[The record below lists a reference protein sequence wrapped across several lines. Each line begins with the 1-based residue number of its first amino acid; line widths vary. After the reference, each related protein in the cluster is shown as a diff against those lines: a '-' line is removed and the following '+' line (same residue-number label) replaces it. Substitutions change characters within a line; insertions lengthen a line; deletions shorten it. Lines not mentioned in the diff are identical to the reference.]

1 MCDVEKIRESFKPD
15 HITTLFVG
23 ESAPAGGDFF
33 YDGNSI
39 LFRAMKQAFEG
50 SESFLKDFQ
59 ASGFFLDDLILEPA
73 NNLEDVARD
82 ALRWNSVPGLADRI
96 REYQPS
102 AIVTLM
108 RGIELMVI
116 EAICQSGHNSK
127 TYHVPFP
134 GTGNWKYFQRE
145 MQPVI
150 PELPT
155 LHGKKWKESQTV
167 TIEGK
172 RQSIP
177 LTEGPSRAAARSYLR
192 GAGFAKDDLH
202 KPIIGIANT
211 WTEIGTCNVHL
222 REIAEALK
230 QGIREAGGTP
240 MEFNTVTISDG
251 ITMGTQGMKASLV
264 SREVIAD
271 SIELVARGN
280 LFDGLVGIGGCDKN
294 MPGII
299 MALCRLDIPGMMLY
313 GGSIAPGKLNGPNG
327 EKIDITIQNV
337 FEGIGAYA
345 AGKIDDAGL
354 EALEANACPGAGACG
369 GQFTAN
375 TMAMSGELLG
385 ISPMELSGVP
395 ATAKNKLEA
404 TRAAG
409 RMLMDAV
416 RANRRPSQIINR
428 KSLEN
433 TIASVAASGGST
445 NAVLHLIAIARE
457 LGIDLKMD
465 DFDRIST
472 QTPFI
477 CDLTPAGKYV
487 ASDYQA
493 AGGSRL
499 LAKRMIDAGHADGSM
514 LTISGRTLSEEA
526 ALAVETPGQVVIGKF
541 ESPIKPNGGLVI
553 LKGNLAPEG
562 SVMKIAA
569 ANRYEHRGPA
579 RVFECEEDCFAAV
592 QTGKIKPNDV
602 LVIRYEG
609 PKGGPGMREMLQ
621 VTAAVSGNPELS
633 STVALLTDG
642 RFSGATRGFTAGHVA
657 PEAFVGG
664 PIAAVREGDIIHF
677 DIPKRTLNVEISD
690 EEMRKRLEGFK
701 APALRWPSGVFRK
714 YVDRVKSASEGAT
727 T

>member
-1 MCDVEKIRESFKPD
+1 M
-15 HITTLFVG
+15 
-23 ESAPAGGDFF
+23 
-33 YDGNSI
+33 
-39 LFRAMKQAFEG
+39 
-50 SESFLKDFQ
+50 
-59 ASGFFLDDLILEPA
+59 
-73 NNLEDVARD
+73 
-82 ALRWNSVPGLADRI
+82 
-96 REYQPS
+96 
-102 AIVTLM
+102 
-108 RGIELMVI
+108 
-116 EAICQSGHNSK
+116 
-127 TYHVPFP
+127 
-134 GTGNWKYFQRE
+134 
-145 MQPVI
+145 
-150 PELPT
+150 
-155 LHGKKWKESQTV
+155 

-177 LTEGPSRAAARSYLR
+177 LTEGASRAAARSYLR
-192 GAGFAKDDLH
+192 GSGFAKDDLH

-313 GGSIAPGKLNGPNG
+313 GGSIAPGKLNGV
-327 EKIDITIQNV
+327 DITIQNV
-337 FEGIGAYA
+337 FEGIGSFA
-345 AGKIDDAGL
+345 AGRIDEAGL

-375 TMAMSGELLG
+375 TMAMSGEILG
-385 ISPMELSGVP
+385 ISPIELSGVP
-395 ATAKNKLEA
+395 ATSPDKLEA
-404 TRAAG
+404 TRKAG
-409 RMLMDAV
+409 HMLMDAV
-416 RANRRPSQIINR
+416 RANRKPSQIITR
-428 KSLEN
+428 KALEN

-445 NAVLHLIAIARE
+445 NAVLHLLAIAKE
-457 LGIDLKMD
+457 MGIALNID
-465 DFDRIST
+465 DFDVISER
-472 QTPFI
+472 TPYI
-477 CDLTPAGKYV
+477 CSLTPAGKYV

-499 LAKRMIDAGHADGSM
+499 LAKRMIDAGFADGSA
-514 LTISGRTLSEEA
+514 LTISGKTLAEEA
-526 ALAVETPGQVVIGKF
+526 ATAKETPGQDVIATF
-541 ESPIKPNGGLVI
+541 EKPLKPNGGLVI

-562 SVMKIAA
+562 CVMKIAA
-569 ANRYEHRGPA
+569 AGKYEHRGPA
-579 RVFECEEDCFAAV
+579 RVFDCEEDCFKVV
-592 QTGKIKPNDV
+592 QEGGIKPGDV
-602 LVIRYEG
+602 VVIRYEG

-621 VTAAVSGNPELS
+621 VTAAISSNAELS
-633 STVALLTDG
+633 ANVALLTDG

-664 PIAAVREGDIIHF
+664 PIAAVREGDIIAF

-690 EEMRKRLEGFK
+690 AEMAARLKDFK
-701 APALRWPSGVFRK
+701 PPALRWPRGVFRK
-714 YVDRVKSASEGAT
+714 YVDRVTSASVGAT

>member
-1 MCDVEKIRESFKPD
+1 MTCRLQ
-15 HITTLFVG
+15 T
-23 ESAPAGGDFF
+23 A
-33 YDGNSI
+33 
-39 LFRAMKQAFEG
+39 
-50 SESFLKDFQ
+50 
-59 ASGFFLDDLILEPA
+59 A
-73 NNLEDVARD
+73 NKRTD
-82 ALRWNSVPGLADRI
+82 
-96 REYQPS
+96 Y
-102 AIVTLM
+102 
-108 RGIELMVI
+108 
-116 EAICQSGHNSK
+116 
-127 TYHVPFP
+127 
-134 GTGNWKYFQRE
+134 
-145 MQPVI
+145 
-150 PELPT
+150 
-155 LHGKKWKESQTV
+155 V

-177 LTEGPSRAAARSYLR
+177 LTEGASRAAARSYLR
-192 GAGFAKDDLH
+192 GSGFAKDDLH
-202 KPIIGIANT
+202 KPIIGVANT

-313 GGSIAPGKLNGPNG
+313 GGSIAPGKLNGV
-327 EKIDITIQNV
+327 DITIQNV
-337 FEGIGAYA
+337 FEGIGSYA
-345 AGKIDDAGL
+345 AGRIDEAGL

-375 TMAMSGELLG
+375 TMAMSGEILG
-385 ISPMELSGVP
+385 ISPIELSGVP
-395 ATAKNKLEA
+395 ATSPEKLEA
-404 TRAAG
+404 TRKAG
-409 RMLMDAV
+409 HMLMDAV
-416 RANRRPSQIINR
+416 RANRKPSQIITR

-445 NAVLHLIAIARE
+445 NAVLHLLAIAKE
-457 LGIDLKMD
+457 IGIPLSID
-465 DFDRIST
+465 DFDVISER
-472 QTPFI
+472 TPYI
-477 CDLTPAGKYV
+477 CSLTPAGKYV

-499 LAKRMIDAGHADGSM
+499 LAKRMIDAGFADGSA
-514 LTISGRTLSEEA
+514 LTISGKTLAEEA
-526 ALAVETPGQVVIGKF
+526 ALAKETPGQDVIATF
-541 ESPIKPNGGLVI
+541 EKPIKPNGGLVI

-562 SVMKIAA
+562 CVMKIAA
-569 ANRYEHRGPA
+569 AGRYEHRGPA
-579 RVFECEEDCFAAV
+579 RVFDCEEDCFKVV
-592 QTGKIKPNDV
+592 QEGGIKPGDV
-602 LVIRYEG
+602 VVIRYEG

-621 VTAAVSGNPELS
+621 VTAAISSNAELS
-633 STVALLTDG
+633 ANVALLTDG

-664 PIAAVREGDIIHF
+664 PIAAVREGDIIVF

-690 EEMRKRLEGFK
+690 AEMAARLKDFK
-701 APALRWPSGVFRK
+701 PPALRWPKGVFRK
-714 YVDRVKSASEGAT
+714 YVDRVTSASVGAT

>member
-1 MCDVEKIRESFKPD
+1 M
-15 HITTLFVG
+15 T
-23 ESAPAGGDFF
+23 
-33 YDGNSI
+33 
-39 LFRAMKQAFEG
+39 
-50 SESFLKDFQ
+50 
-59 ASGFFLDDLILEPA
+59 
-73 NNLEDVARD
+73 
-82 ALRWNSVPGLADRI
+82 VP
-96 REYQPS
+96 
-102 AIVTLM
+102 
-108 RGIELMVI
+108 
-116 EAICQSGHNSK
+116 
-127 TYHVPFP
+127 
-134 GTGNWKYFQRE
+134 
-145 MQPVI
+145 
-150 PELPT
+150 
-155 LHGKKWKESQTV
+155 
-167 TIEGK
+167 GK

-192 GAGFAKDDLH
+192 GSGFSKDDLH

-222 REIAEALK
+222 REIAEAVK
-230 QGIREAGGTP
+230 EGIREAGGTP

-280 LFDGLVGIGGCDKN
+280 LFDGLIGIGGCDKN

-313 GGSIAPGKLNGPNG
+313 GGSIAPGKVNG
-327 EKIDITIQNV
+327 IDITIQNV
-337 FEGIGAYA
+337 FEGIGAHA

-375 TMAMSGELLG
+375 TMAMSGEILG
-385 ISPMELSGVP
+385 ISPMHLSGVP
-395 ATAKNKLEA
+395 ATDKDKFAASRE
-404 TRAAG
+404 AG
-409 RMLMDAV
+409 RMVMDAV
-416 RANRRPSQIINR
+416 HANRRPSQIITR

-457 LGIDLKMD
+457 IGVDLSVD
-465 DFDRIST
+465 DFDAISKK
-472 QTPFI
+472 TPFI
-477 CDLTPAGKYV
+477 CDLVPAGKYM
-487 ASDYQA
+487 ASHFQA

-499 LAKRMIDAGHADGSM
+499 LAKRLIDAGHADGST
-514 LTISGRTLSEEA
+514 LTISGRTLAEEA
-526 ALAVETPGQVVIGKF
+526 ALAKETPGQVVIKTF
-541 ESPIKPNGGLVI
+541 EQPIKSTGGLVI

-562 SVMKIAA
+562 CVMKIAA
-569 ANRYEHRGPA
+569 ADRYEHRGPA
-579 RVFECEEDCFAAV
+579 RVFDCEEDCFAAV
-592 QTGKIKPNDV
+592 QGNKIKPGDV

-621 VTAAVSGNPELS
+621 VTAAVSGHPDLS
-633 STVALLTDG
+633 HTVALLTDG

-664 PIAAVREGDIIHF
+664 PIAAVREGDIIAF
-677 DIPKRTLNVEISD
+677 DIKNRTLNVEISA
-690 EEMRKRLEGFK
+690 EEMSARLKNFK
-701 APALRWPSGVFRK
+701 PPALRWPQGVFRK
-714 YVDRVKSASEGAT
+714 YVDRVTSASHGAT

>member
-1 MCDVEKIRESFKPD
+1 M
-15 HITTLFVG
+15 T
-23 ESAPAGGDFF
+23 AP
-33 YDGNSI
+33 
-39 LFRAMKQAFEG
+39 
-50 SESFLKDFQ
+50 
-59 ASGFFLDDLILEPA
+59 
-73 NNLEDVARD
+73 
-82 ALRWNSVPGLADRI
+82 
-96 REYQPS
+96 
-102 AIVTLM
+102 
-108 RGIELMVI
+108 
-116 EAICQSGHNSK
+116 
-127 TYHVPFP
+127 
-134 GTGNWKYFQRE
+134 
-145 MQPVI
+145 
-150 PELPT
+150 
-155 LHGKKWKESQTV
+155 
-167 TIEGK
+167 GK

-202 KPIIGIANT
+202 KPIIGVANT

-222 REIAEALK
+222 RQIAEWLK
-230 QGIREAGGTP
+230 EGIREGGGTP

-313 GGSIAPGKLNGPNG
+313 GGSIAPGKLASPDG
-327 EKIDITIQNV
+327 KTIDITIQNV
-337 FEGIGAYA
+337 FEGIGSHAT
-345 AGKIDDAGL
+345 GKIDDAGL
-354 EALEANACPGAGACG
+354 EALEAAACPGAGACG

-375 TMAMSGELLG
+375 TMAMSGEILG
-385 ISPMELSGVP
+385 ISPIYLSGVP
-395 ATAKNKLEA
+395 ATSPDKRTA
-404 TRAAG
+404 TIEAG

-416 RANRRPSQIINR
+416 RANRRPSQIITR
-428 KSLEN
+428 KALEN
-433 TIASVAASGGST
+433 AIASVAASGGST

-457 LGIDLKMD
+457 LGIPLNVD
-465 DFDRIST
+465 DFDEISRR
-472 QTPFI
+472 TPFI

-493 AGGSRL
+493 AGGSRV
-499 LAKRMIDAGHADGSM
+499 LAQRLIDAGHADGTT

-526 ALAVETPGQVVIGKF
+526 KLAKETPGQVVIHTF
-541 ESPIKPNGGLVI
+541 ANPIKPTGGLVI

-562 SVMKIAA
+562 CVMKIAA
-569 ANRYEHRGPA
+569 ANRVEHRGPA
-579 RVFECEEDCFAAV
+579 RVFETEEACFAAV
-592 QTGKIKPNDV
+592 QTGQIKPGDV

-621 VTAAVSGNPELS
+621 VTAAISSNAELS
-633 STVALLTDG
+633 STVALMTDG

-677 DIPKRTLNVEISD
+677 DIPNRKLTLEVSEEEIAA
-690 EEMRKRLEGFK
+690 RLKGFTP
-701 APALRWPSGVFRK
+701 PALRWPKGVFRK
-714 YVDRVKSASEGAT
+714 YVDRVTSASEGAT

>member
-1 MCDVEKIRESFKPD
+1 M
-15 HITTLFVG
+15 
-23 ESAPAGGDFF
+23 
-33 YDGNSI
+33 
-39 LFRAMKQAFEG
+39 
-50 SESFLKDFQ
+50 
-59 ASGFFLDDLILEPA
+59 
-73 NNLEDVARD
+73 
-82 ALRWNSVPGLADRI
+82 
-96 REYQPS
+96 
-102 AIVTLM
+102 
-108 RGIELMVI
+108 
-116 EAICQSGHNSK
+116 
-127 TYHVPFP
+127 
-134 GTGNWKYFQRE
+134 
-145 MQPVI
+145 
-150 PELPT
+150 
-155 LHGKKWKESQTV
+155 

-192 GAGFAKDDLH
+192 GSGYSKDDLH

-222 REIAEALK
+222 RDVAEALK
-230 QGIREAGGTP
+230 EGIREAGGTP
-240 MEFNTVTISDG
+240 MEFNTITISDG

-313 GGSIAPGKLNGPNG
+313 GGSIAPGKLNGPHG

-337 FEGIGAYA
+337 FEGIGSYA
-345 AGKIDDAGL
+345 AGRIDDAGL

-375 TMAMSGELLG
+375 TMAMSGEILG
-385 ISPMELSGVP
+385 ISPIQLSGVP
-395 ATAKNKLEA
+395 ATSKDKHAA
-404 TRAAG
+404 TREAG
-409 RMLMDAV
+409 RILMDAV
-416 RANRRPSQIINR
+416 RANRRPSQIITR

-445 NAVLHLIAIARE
+445 NAVLHLLAIARE
-457 LGIDLKMD
+457 MNIPLSID
-465 DFDRIST
+465 DFDIISKR
-472 QTPFI
+472 TPYI

-499 LAKRMIDAGHADGSM
+499 LAKRLIDAGHADGST
-514 LTISGRTLSEEA
+514 LTISGKTLAEEA
-526 ALAVETPGQVVIGKF
+526 ALAEETPGQVVIHTF
-541 ESPIKPNGGLVI
+541 EKPIKPNGGLVI

-562 SVMKIAA
+562 CVMKIAA
-569 ANRYEHRGPA
+569 ANKYDHRGPA
-579 RVFECEEDCFAAV
+579 RVFESEEECFAVV
-592 QTGKIKPNDV
+592 QAGGIKPGDV

-621 VTAAVSGNPELS
+621 VTAAISSNAELS
-633 STVALLTDG
+633 ANVALLTDG

-664 PIAAVREGDIIHF
+664 PIAAVREGDMIHF
-677 DIPKRTLNVEISD
+677 DIPNRKLTLEVSD
-690 EEMRKRLEGFK
+690 KEMAARLSGFTP
-701 APALRWPSGVFRK
+701 PALRWPRGVFRK
-714 YVDRVKSASEGAT
+714 YVDRVSSASEGAT

>member
-1 MCDVEKIRESFKPD
+1 M
-15 HITTLFVG
+15 
-23 ESAPAGGDFF
+23 
-33 YDGNSI
+33 
-39 LFRAMKQAFEG
+39 
-50 SESFLKDFQ
+50 
-59 ASGFFLDDLILEPA
+59 
-73 NNLEDVARD
+73 
-82 ALRWNSVPGLADRI
+82 
-96 REYQPS
+96 
-102 AIVTLM
+102 
-108 RGIELMVI
+108 
-116 EAICQSGHNSK
+116 
-127 TYHVPFP
+127 
-134 GTGNWKYFQRE
+134 
-145 MQPVI
+145 
-150 PELPT
+150 
-155 LHGKKWKESQTV
+155 

-192 GAGFAKDDLH
+192 GSGFSKDDLH
-202 KPIIGIANT
+202 QPIIGIANT

-222 REIAEALK
+222 HEIAAALK

-271 SIELVARGN
+271 SIELVSRGN

-313 GGSIAPGKLNGPNG
+313 GGSIAPGKLKGPDG
-327 EKIDITIQNV
+327 EIDITIQNV
-337 FEGIGAYA
+337 FEGIGSFA
-345 AGKIDDAGL
+345 AGKIDEAGL

-375 TMAMSGELLG
+375 TMAMSGEILG
-385 ISPMELSGVP
+385 ISPIQLSGVP
-395 ATAKNKLEA
+395 ATSSDKHAA
-404 TRAAG
+404 TREAG
-409 RMLMDAV
+409 RILMDAV
-416 RANRRPSQIINR
+416 RANRRPSQIITR

-457 LGIDLKMD
+457 MNIPLSID
-465 DFDRIST
+465 DFDAISKR
-472 QTPFI
+472 TPFI
-477 CDLTPAGKYV
+477 CDLTPSGKFV

-499 LAKRMIDAGHADGSM
+499 LARRLIDAGHADGST
-514 LTISGRTLSEEA
+514 LTVSGKTLAEEA
-526 ALAVETPGQVVIGKF
+526 AQAKETPGQVVIHTFDK
-541 ESPIKPNGGLVI
+541 PIKPTGGLVI

-562 SVMKIAA
+562 CVMKIAA
-569 ANRYEHRGPA
+569 ADRVEHRGPA
-579 RVFECEEDCFAAV
+579 RVFNCEEDCFAAV
-592 QTGKIKPNDV
+592 QSNQIKPGDV
-602 LVIRYEG
+602 LIIRYEG

-621 VTAAVSGNPELS
+621 VTAAVSGHPDLS
-633 STVALLTDG
+633 HTVALLTDG

-664 PIAAVREGDIIHF
+664 PIAAVREGDMIHF
-677 DIPKRTLNVEISD
+677 DIPSRKLTLEISD
-690 EEMRKRLEGFK
+690 AEMKARLNGFA
-701 APALRWPSGVFRK
+701 APSLRWPAGVFRK
-714 YVDRVKSASEGAT
+714 YVDRVSSASTGAT